1 MDCLAVFIFS
11 GGLLMAQENVS
22 SPFHFMTTL
31 DKISIRYGVWPCET
45 GAARGTVLILN
56 GRTEFM
62 EKYDETVTD
71 LNRRCF
77 DVYSFD
83 WRGQGLSTR
92 LLSDRHKGYI
102 RTYDD
107 YLKDLEIFVNR
118 IVKRKTHSHLIVLA
132 HSMGAHIALRFL
144 YDHPDVFDRAVLV
157 SPMIDIL
164 PSPIVRSMTRFVT
177 RRKVKGGSARAYVYG
192 SGGYN
197 SRDMAFKGNSLT
209 SDPVRFM
216 DQKREIE
223 KNPDLAL
230 GGVTY
235 GWLAATFESI
245 DILKKPGYAG
255 RIKIPVLIVSAG
267 SDKVIAVK
275 AQKNF
280 CSAMANCQY
289 IVMPNARH
297 EILKETDSIRS
308 DFWDAFDR
316 FNRSADQGNRWL

>member
-1 MDCLAVFIFS
+1 
-11 GGLLMAQENVS
+11 MAQENAS
-22 SPFHFMTTL
+22 SPFDFMTTQ
-31 DKISIRYGVWPCET
+31 DKISIRYGVWPCGI
-45 GAARGTVLILN
+45 GAARGRVLILN

-62 EKYDETVTD
+62 EKYDETITD
-71 LNRRCF
+71 LNRRGF

-107 YLKDLEIFVNR
+107 YLKDLELFVGQ
-118 IVKRKTHSHLIVLA
+118 IVKPKTRSHLIVLA

-144 YDHPDVFDRAVLV
+144 HDHPEVFDQAVLV

-164 PSPIVRSMTRFVT
+164 PSPIVRPIARFVT
-177 RRKVKGGSARAYVYG
+177 RRKIKGGLDSAYVFN

-197 SRDMAFKGNSLT
+197 SREMSFKGNRFT

-216 DQKREIE
+216 DQKKEIE

-230 GGVTY
+230 GGLTY
-235 GWLAATFESI
+235 GWLEATFESI
-245 DILKKPGYAG
+245 DILKKSGYAG
-255 RIKIPVLIVSAG
+255 QIKIPVLIVSAG

-275 AQKNF
+275 AQKNI

-289 IVMPNARH
+289 IVISNARH

-308 DFWDAFDR
+308 NFWDAFDR
-316 FNRSADQGNRWL
+316 FTEH

>member
-1 MDCLAVFIFS
+1 
-11 GGLLMAQENVS
+11 MAQENVF
-22 SPFHFMTTL
+22 SPFDFMTTQN
-31 DKISIRYGVWPCET
+31 KISIRYGVWPNGSGT
-45 GAARGTVLILN
+45 ARHAVLILN

-62 EKYDETVTD
+62 EKYNETVTD
-71 LNRRCF
+71 LNRRGF

-92 LLSDRHKGYI
+92 LLPDRHKGYI

-107 YLKDLEIFVNR
+107 YLEDLELFVDQ
-118 IVKRKTHSHLIVLA
+118 IVKRKTRSHLIVLA
-132 HSMGAHIALRFL
+132 HSMGAHIAIRFL
-144 YDHPDVFDRAVLV
+144 YDHPDVFNRAVLV

-164 PSPIVRSMTRFVT
+164 PSPLVRSIVRFVT
-177 RRKVKGGSARAYVYG
+177 RRKIKTGSDRTYVFG

-197 SRDMAFKGNSLT
+197 SRNLSFKGNRLT

-216 DQKREIE
+216 DQKREIG

-230 GGVTY
+230 GGLTY

-255 RIKIPVLIVSAG
+255 KIKVPVLVVSAG

-289 IVMPNARH
+289 IVIPNARH

-316 FNRSADQGNRWL
+316 FTRSTDQDNLQ

>member
-1 MDCLAVFIFS
+1 MTQEKVF
-11 GGLLMAQENVS
+11 S
-22 SPFHFMTTL
+22 SFDFITTQ
-31 DKISIRYGVWPCET
+31 DKVSIRYGVWPS
-45 GAARGTVLILN
+45 GGSAARHAVLVLN

-62 EKYDETVTD
+62 EKYNETITD
-71 LNRRCF
+71 LTRRGF

-92 LLSDRHKGYI
+92 MLLDRHKGHI
-102 RTYDD
+102 KTYDD
-107 YLKDLEIFVNR
+107 YLKDLEIF
-118 IVKRKTHSHLIVLA
+118 IDKIIKRKKYLRLIVMA
-132 HSMGAHIALRFL
+132 HSMGAHIALRYL
-144 YDHPDVFDRAVLV
+144 YDHPDVFDQAVLV

-164 PSPIVRSMTRFVT
+164 PSPIFRSIARFVA
-177 RRKVKGGSARAYVYG
+177 RRKIKGGSDCAYVFG

-197 SRDMAFKGNSLT
+197 SRNLSFKGNRLT

-230 GGVTY
+230 GGLTY

-245 DILKKPGYAG
+245 DILKKSGYAG

-267 SDKVIAVK
+267 SDKIIVVQ

-280 CSAMANCQY
+280 CSAMKNCQC
-289 IVMPNARH
+289 IVIPNARH
-297 EILKETDSIRS
+297 EVLKETDSIRS
-308 DFWDAFDR
+308 AFWDAFDR
-316 FNRSADQGNRWL
+316 FTGITDQDN

>member
-1 MDCLAVFIFS
+1 
-11 GGLLMAQENVS
+11 MAQENVS
-22 SPFHFMTTL
+22 SPFDFMTIQ
-31 DKISIRYGVWPCET
+31 DKISIRYGIWPCGT
-45 GAARGTVLILN
+45 GAARGTALILN

-71 LNRRCF
+71 LNRRGF

-92 LLSDRHKGYI
+92 LLSDRRKGYI
-102 RTYDD
+102 STYDD
-107 YLKDLEIFVNR
+107 YLKDLELFIGQ
-118 IVKRKTHSHLIVLA
+118 IVKPKTRSHLIVLA
-132 HSMGAHIALRFL
+132 HSMGAHIALRFMH
-144 YDHPDVFDRAVLV
+144 DHPEVFDQAVLV

-164 PSPIVRSMTRFVT
+164 PSPIVRSIARFVA
-177 RRKVKGGSARAYVYG
+177 RRKIKGGLERAYVFG

-197 SRDMAFKGNSLT
+197 PRDMSFKGNRLT

-216 DQKREIE
+216 DQKKEIE
-223 KNPDLAL
+223 KNPDLAS
-230 GGVTY
+230 GGLTY

-267 SDKVIAVK
+267 SDKVISVK
-275 AQKNF
+275 DQKNI
-280 CSAMANCQY
+280 CSGMENYQY
-289 IVMPNARH
+289 IVIPNARH

-308 DFWDAFDR
+308 NFWDAFDR
-316 FNRSADQGNRWL
+316 FTEH